1 MLSAMRVKSPFS
13 QSALLGFM
21 KTALS
26 AIDCTPIDNSTSAF
40 SFSLQVNFAPSSGSE
55 SRSGQKCLAH
65 ALRFGCISLTK
76 RNPTEGP
83 VRLIFSLLTAII
95 IVVAAIFFVGPL
107 FISAD
112 DVRNQLFAQIESA
125 TGYRLRMSGP
135 VDVTLFPSFHL
146 VAEDVGIAQP
156 AVRGDTE
163 FATAKKLKFG
173 LMLKG
178 LLDGKMQMTE
188 VTLIDPVIVVPSAPT
203 KPVAGEQAGGAE
215 GDQPGGGSAPE
226 VAEQLSSLS
235 LDKLVIDNGTV
246 ILPPS
251 GQMPGKRI
259 EKLNLAASL
268 PAFDAA
274 LEFDAAAIVDGKAIE
289 AAGSIGNF
297 GRFLEGSPAPVSL
310 QGTAPSYLEGKAT
323 LSGTATYKDNAFA
336 LGQFSAK
343 AGDQTLTGTA
353 LYKAETFTLSQFTA
367 TSGPYSLAGNAS
379 YSNNKVTINPMRASV
394 RGTAFTGWITAD
406 LSNQVP
412 YVVASLAAKT
422 VDINALTGA
431 AKSKPAGGGGVT
443 NAGSDPGGG
452 PSGGSGWSNAPIDFS
467 SLKTMNGKFGLS
479 AEEIIYEDIK
489 IRPVRVHATLSAGKL
504 DATLADFNLYGG
516 AAKAALAIDA
526 SGKTPA
532 HRVKVSF
539 VEFDAYP
546 FLRDAAN
553 FQSIEG
559 KGTIAL
565 DLNAT
570 GASQSAI
577 VSALGGNAKLEFFDG
592 AIRGINIA
600 KMLRNLSSGIVE
612 GWQGG
617 EGEKTDFASLGGSF
631 KVAQGKAT
639 TDDLH
644 LVGPL
649 VRMTGAGAVDLPVKQ
664 LNFRVEPRL
673 VASLEGQGGKQDLA
687 GLGVP
692 LMISGPWGKPKIYP
706 DIKGILEN
714 PTAAYE
720 RLRQLGDGV
729 VKLPGID
736 KLDKTGTLPRVIQDG
751 KVNKDAVIEGLSGLL
766 NKNQPA
772 AVQATAPAP
781 QAMSTAPEV
790 QPEAEATSGSDDSM
804 AAAKK
809 AKKDKKKMDAEDV
822 GRQILESFLGGQ

>member
-1 MLSAMRVKSPFS
+1 
-13 QSALLGFM
+13 
-21 KTALS
+21 
-26 AIDCTPIDNSTSAF
+26 
-40 SFSLQVNFAPSSGSE
+40 
-55 SRSGQKCLAH
+55 
-65 ALRFGCISLTK
+65 
-76 RNPTEGP
+76 
-83 VRLIFSLLTAII
+83 VRLIFSLLTAIVVI
-95 IVVAAIFFVGPL
+95 VAAIFFVGPL

-125 TGYRLRMSGP
+125 TGYRLRMRGP
-135 VDVTLFPSFHL
+135 VDVTLFPTFNL

-156 AVRGDTE
+156 AARGDTE
-163 FATAKKLKFG
+163 FAMAKKLKFG

-178 LLDGKMQMTE
+178 LLDGKMRMTE
-188 VTLIDPVIVVPSAPT
+188 VALIDPVITVPSAPT
-203 KPVAGEQAGGAE
+203 KPVAEEQADGARS
-215 GDQPGGGSAPE
+215 GHPGGGSAPE
-226 VAEQLSSLS
+226 VAAQLSSLS
-235 LDKLVIDNGTV
+235 LDKLVIENGTV

-268 PAFDAA
+268 PAFDAP
-274 LEFDAAAIVDGKAIE
+274 LEFDAAAIVDGKEIE

-336 LGQFSAK
+336 LSHFSAE

-353 LYKAETFTLSQFTA
+353 LYKDETLTLSQFTA

-379 YSNNKVTINPMRASV
+379 YSKNRVAINPLRASV
-394 RGTAFTGWITAD
+394 RGIPFDGWITAD

-431 AKSKPAGGGGVT
+431 AKSKLSGGGAVT
-443 NAGSDPGGG
+443 NTGSDTSADR
-452 PSGGSGWSNAPIDFS
+452 SGGSGWSNAPIDFS
-467 SLKTMNGKFGLS
+467 PLKTMNGKFGLS
-479 AEEIIYEDIK
+479 AEEIIYENVK
-489 IRPVRVHATLSAGKL
+489 IRPVKVQATLSGGKL
-504 DATLADFNLYGG
+504 DATVADFNLYGG
-516 AAKAALAIDA
+516 AGKAAVGIDA

-539 VEFDAYP
+539 VQFDAYP

-565 DLNAT
+565 DLSAT
-570 GASQSAI
+570 GASQGAI
-577 VSALGGNAKLEFFDG
+577 VSALGGNAKLEFVDG
-592 AIRGINIA
+592 AIRGVNIA
-600 KMLRNLSSGIVE
+600 KMLRNLGTGIVE

-617 EGEKTDFASLGGSF
+617 EAEKTDFASLGGGF
-631 KVAQGKAT
+631 EVAQGKAT

-649 VRMTGAGAVDLPVKQ
+649 VRMTGAGTVDLPVKR

-673 VASLEGQGGKQDLA
+673 VASLEGQGGKQDLT

-692 LMISGPWGKPKIYP
+692 VMISGPWGTPKIYP

-720 RLRQLGDGV
+720 QLRQLGNGV
-729 VKLPGID
+729 VKLPGMD
-736 KLDKTGTLPRVIQDG
+736 KLDKTGTLPSVIKDG
-751 KVNKDAVIEGLSGLL
+751 KVNKDALIQGLGGLL
-766 NKNQPA
+766 KKNQPA
-772 AVQATAPAP
+772 AVQPEAAPTPATAPAS

-790 QPEAEATSGSDDSM
+790 QPEAETTSATDDST
-804 AAAKK
+804 AAATKTTENK
-809 AKKDKKKMDAEDV
+809 RKIDAEEV
-822 GRQILESFLGGQ
+822 GRQILQNFLGGQ